1 MKKSLR
7 VRVGCV
13 GIAAVLYVGLS
24 VGAAMNGRSVMDL
37 YELGKC
43 AVEARLSRH
52 TVDDRVAAIVTKKP
66 QLAVRE
72 GVKMKVWFRQMW
84 LKQC

>member
-1 MKKSLR
+1 MSRKNKNLR
-7 VRVGCV
+7 VGVGVV

-43 AVEARLSRH
+43 VAEARVSRH
-52 TVDDRVAAIVTKKP
+52 TVDDRVAAIKAKKP
-66 QLAVRE
+66 QLKSVAE
-72 GVKMKVWFRQMW
+72 AAGES
-84 LKQC
+84 